1 MPQPTCHPTPTQ
13 RYLTLSFLAS
23 SLIGASILSLI
34 LLAHEVK
41 AQPLQLPGATNTN
54 SGTAPKPT
62 RSGIAAQSDPSPFE
76 NNGGA
81 VQSAQMQP
89 SLASPFIVLQKVPE
103 PKNKNAI
110 PQDIYKLI
118 SDKKYPEA
126 ITEIDKELAINP
138 RNVQLRFVRSRVQI
152 EIGQIEAA
160 KKTLLELTQ
169 QFPEL
174 PEPYNNLAVL
184 HAQSGNLDQAKEY
197 LELALK
203 VQPAFPAAL
212 ENLGDVYTRLAA
224 RAYGKAYSLNK
235 KLTNSERKMKLATQI
250 LN

>member
-118 SDKKYPEA
+118 GDKKYAEA
-126 ITEIDKELAINP
+126 MAEIDKEIGSNHGVQMEQCRACRVSAVVP
-138 RNVQLRFVRSRVQI
+138 RSGCGRV
-152 EIGQIEAA
+152 GQSAG
-160 KKTLLELTQ
+160 LT
-169 QFPEL
+169 
-174 PEPYNNLAVL
+174 AHGV
-184 HAQSGNLDQAKEY
+184 S
-197 LELALK
+197 
-203 VQPAFPAAL
+203 
-212 ENLGDVYTRLAA
+212 
-224 RAYGKAYSLNK
+224 
-235 KLTNSERKMKLATQI
+235 
-250 LN
+250 